1 MKKYNVLVFPC
12 GSEIGLEINRS
23 LANSIHFNLFGAS
36 SISNHGEFVYKN
48 YFGNVP
54 SIENEDSCI
63 AEINKIVDENHI
75 DFIFPAHDSVVL
87 SFSKNLNKL
96 HSPVA
101 TSPFET
107 CKVCRSKL
115 LTYNV
120 LKNQVL
126 VPKVF
131 SHVDDLCFP
140 LFAKPD
146 IGQGSKGAHIIRN
159 YEDYDFY
166 VKNRK
171 DIVLTEYLPGE
182 EYTIDCFTDKNRRLL
197 FCRGRIRARIN
208 NGISV
213 RSYPV
218 DNQEFIKIAEKI
230 NSVLRFKG
238 VWFFQLKED
247 ANGKLVL
254 LEIAPR
260 IAGTMGLFRGMGVNF
275 AQLTLF
281 DALGYDLSVLQNKFL
296 IESDRALFTR
306 YKTDIDYKY
315 VYIDFD
321 DTIVVDEK
329 VNVEMI
335 KFLYQCK
342 NYKKNII
349 LLTRHK
355 NNIYTSLANHLIDK
369 KFFDEIIVIKDRNI
383 KKSAYIK
390 HINSIFIDD
399 SYSERLEVSNSKHIP
414 VFSTDSIDV
423 LFEYKN

>member
-1 MKKYNVLVFPC
+1 M
-12 GSEIGLEINRS
+12 
-23 LANSIHFNLFGAS
+23 
-36 SISNHGEFVYKN
+36 
-48 YFGNVP
+48 
-54 SIENEDSCI
+54 
-63 AEINKIVDENHI
+63 
-75 DFIFPAHDSVVL
+75 
-87 SFSKNLNKL
+87 
-96 HSPVA
+96 
-101 TSPFET
+101 
-107 CKVCRSKL
+107 
-115 LTYNV
+115 
-120 LKNQVL
+120 
-126 VPKVF
+126 
-131 SHVDDLCFP
+131 
-140 LFAKPD
+140 
-146 IGQGSKGAHIIRN
+146 
-159 YEDYDFY
+159 
-166 VKNRK
+166 
-171 DIVLTEYLPGE
+171 
-182 EYTIDCFTDKNRRLL
+182 
-197 FCRGRIRARIN
+197 
-208 NGISV
+208 
-213 RSYPV
+213 
-218 DNQEFIKIAEKI
+218 
-230 NSVLRFKG
+230 
-238 VWFFQLKED
+238 
-247 ANGKLVL
+247 
-254 LEIAPR
+254 
-260 IAGTMGLFRGMGVNF
+260 
-275 AQLTLF
+275 F